1 MAQDLTAAAPPSW
14 LAAKVQSLR
23 AARALAGVRWLGQ
36 RRPVVVSWAITHRC
50 NLRCVYCDVPE
61 HKLPELNTEQAL
73 AIVDQMAD
81 LGTCAVSING
91 GEAML
96 RSDIEVIARRIHE
109 HGIALS
115 ITTNGT
121 YLPRRLGVLNHL
133 YRLQLSVD
141 GPREIHERQR
151 GPGTWESVTKAVA
164 AVRERGVRLLLST
177 VLTRHNLHHI
187 DDVLELAQNWGAKV
201 NFLPVS
207 PVHAFDIDHER
218 HCPTPEAMRE
228 AFACIAD
235 RARRGA
241 PVLGSAS
248 SFEYLKKWPG
258 GGRIP
263 CFAGSGLV
271 KIAADG
277 NVFPCAM
284 LEHQTK
290 GFSVVEH
297 GLAGAV
303 ERLRED
309 PLNCVGCHCTK
320 TLQLN
325 QLYFDTLAAIPFSV
339 RSLVERW
346 IDRPRI
352 AAPKPPSGE
361 ATIER
366 RWRPGAGPEGKLRS
380 LSATNGSGLADEGL
394 LSVEGV
400 PE

>member
-1 MAQDLTAAAPPSW
+1 MAQTSAAATRPTW
-14 LAAKVQSLR
+14 LDAKVQSLR

-50 NLRCVYCDVPE
+50 NLRCVYCDVPD
-61 HKLPELNTEQAL
+61 HKLPELSTAQAL
-73 AIVDQMAD
+73 ALVEDMGA

-96 RSDIEVIARRIHE
+96 RPDIEVIARRIRE
-109 HGIALS
+109 LGMALS

-121 YLPRRLGVLNHL
+121 YLPRRLGVLDHL

-151 GPGTWESVTKAVA
+151 GVGTWESVTNAVA
-164 AVRERGVRLLLST
+164 AVRKHGTRLLLSV
-177 VLTRHNLHHI
+177 VLTRHNLHYI
-187 DDVLELAQNWGAKV
+187 DAILDLAHEWGAKV

-207 PVHAFDIDHER
+207 PVHAFDIDHEK
-218 HCPTPEAMRE
+218 HSPTPEAMRA
-228 AFACIAD
+228 AFAYIAD

-241 PVLGSAS
+241 PILGSQSA
-248 SFEYLKKWPG
+248 FDYLKSWPL

-284 LEHQTK
+284 LEHKTK
-290 GFSVVEH
+290 GISAVEH
-297 GLAGAV
+297 GLRGAV
-303 ERLRED
+303 EFLRDD
-309 PLNCVGCHCTK
+309 PLECVGCHCTK

-339 RSLVERW
+339 RNLVERW
-346 IDRPRI
+346 VPRP
-352 AAPKPPSGE
+352 ATPAPPAPADGTK
-361 ATIER
+361 IER
-366 RWRPGAGPEGKLRS
+366 VWR
-380 LSATNGSGLADEGL
+380 TGSGPGGTMQALGTSHRSAQ
-394 LSVEGV
+394 SS
-400 PE
+400 